1 MIALARIRR
10 EESIELIAAMTPYLA
25 EVAPSVPLAVE
36 EMAMRYLRD
45 AGRIAYWIVFKGR
58 KAGFALVH
66 IHPCGQRE
74 LAEYTVF
81 PSFRRQGLGR
91 GAARSV
97 FTQHPGRWRFGVASG
112 SAMADGF
119 WQTCLSGMRG
129 VANLRRC
136 SPITPHQG
144 YSYAFDFEKE
154 TDMSLPLWF
163 DASLCLVGG
172 VWQPAKS
179 GATLPLVN
187 PSDGSEI
194 CRIARGGADDVDAA
208 VAAAEAALNG
218 DWGRMTATERGRI
231 LTRLG
236 QLVLERV
243 EDLAVIE
250 AADVGKPL
258 TQARADAVALAR
270 YCEFYGGAADKVMG
284 ETIPYLDG
292 YTVYTLR
299 EPHGV
304 TGHIVPWNYPMQI
317 IGRSVGAALA
327 MGNACVLKP
336 AEEACLT
343 ALAFADLAIQAGLPA
358 GALNVV
364 PGLGAEAGAALSGHP
379 GVHHISF
386 TGSVATGALVQQA
399 AGRNVV
405 PVTLELGGKSPQ
417 LVFDDADLDAALPF
431 LVNAG
436 CQNAGQTCSASSRI
450 LAQRGVYEEVKAR
463 MSAAYA
469 DLTVGPAMEDL
480 RVGPLISARQKE
492 IVTGFLAKGADL
504 TIAAQGRIVD
514 HAPETGAYVRPTLF
528 ADVPPD
534 HALARD
540 EIFGPVQVLIPFDT
554 EDEAVEIAN
563 STDYGLVASIW
574 CRDGARQMRLAKRL
588 RAGQVFINNYGAG
601 GGVELPFGGVGKSGH
616 GREKGFEAL
625 YGFSQLKTVAARH
638 G

>member
-1 MIALARIRR
+1 M
-10 EESIELIAAMTPYLA
+10 P
-25 EVAPSVPLAVE
+25 
-36 EMAMRYLRD
+36 
-45 AGRIAYWIVFKGR
+45 
-58 KAGFALVH
+58 
-66 IHPCGQRE
+66 
-74 LAEYTVF
+74 
-81 PSFRRQGLGR
+81 
-91 GAARSV
+91 
-97 FTQHPGRWRFGVASG
+97 
-112 SAMADGF
+112 
-119 WQTCLSGMRG
+119 
-129 VANLRRC
+129 N
-136 SPITPHQG
+136 
-144 YSYAFDFEKE
+144 
-154 TDMSLPLWF
+154 PLWF
-163 DASLCLVGG
+163 DPASCLIGG
-172 VWQPAKS
+172 AWMPPVS
-179 GATLPLVN
+179 GQVLPLIN
-187 PSDGSEI
+187 PSDGVEI
-194 CRIARGGADDVDAA
+194 CKIARGDAQDIDLA
-208 VAAAEAALNG
+208 VEAAQTALEG
-218 DWGRMTATERGRI
+218 DWGSKTALERGRI

-243 EDLAVIE
+243 DDLAQIE
-250 AADVGKPL
+250 AMDVGKPL

-284 ETIPYLDG
+284 ETIPYLEG

-343 ALAFADLAIQAGLPA
+343 ALAFAHLAQQAGLPA

-364 PGLGAEAGAALSGHP
+364 PGLGAEAGAALSAHP

-436 CQNAGQTCSASSRI
+436 IQNAGQTCSASSRI
-450 LAQRGVYEEVKAR
+450 LVQRGVYEEVKAR
-463 MSAAYA
+463 MAEAYA
-469 DLTVGPAMEDL
+469 QLTVGPAMQDL
-480 RVGPLISARQKE
+480 RVGPLISARQKQ
-492 IVTGFLAKGADL
+492 IVSGFLEKGADL
-504 TIAAQGRIVD
+504 TIAAQGKIVD
-514 HAPETGAYVRPTLF
+514 GAPVNGAYVLPTLF
-528 ADVPPD
+528 ADVPAD
-534 HALARD
+534 HALARQ
-540 EIFGPVQVLIPFDT
+540 EIFGPVQVLIPFET
-554 EDEAVEIAN
+554 EEQALNIAN
-563 STDYGLVASIW
+563 STEYGLVASIW
-574 CRDGARQMRLAKRL
+574 TRDGARQMRLAKGL
-588 RAGQVFINNYGAG
+588 HSGQVFINNYGAG

-625 YGFSQLKTVAARH
+625 YGFSQLKTVAAYH